1 MKVNKYNFNE
11 NVFGEQIEYILIED
25 EKEKIVIVEYY
36 NKIHIIK
43 IENEKQLLER
53 LIECKILNDYLQEI
67 IQEQDEEITEYEN
80 NSDME
85 E

>member
-43 IENEKQLLER
+43 IENERQLLER

-67 IQEQDEEITEYEN
+67 IQEQDEEIAEYEN

>member
-1 MKVNKYNFNE
+1 MKVNKYSFNE

-43 IENEKQLLER
+43 IENEKQLVER

>member
-1 MKVNKYNFNE
+1 MKVNKYSFNE

-53 LIECKILNDYLQEI
+53 LIEFTGNY
-67 IQEQDEEITEYEN
+67 TRAR
-80 NSDME
+80 
-85 E
+85 

>member
-1 MKVNKYNFNE
+1 MQHKTVRNSGNE
-11 NVFGEQIEYILIED
+11 KN
-25 EKEKIVIVEYY
+25 
-36 NKIHIIK
+36 
-43 IENEKQLLER
+43 ENEKQLLER

>member
-1 MKVNKYNFNE
+1 MKVNKYSFNE
-11 NVFGEQIEYILIED
+11 NIFGEQIEYILIED

-67 IQEQDEEITEYEN
+67 IQEQDEELTECEN

>member
-1 MKVNKYNFNE
+1 MKVNKYSFNE
-11 NVFGEQIEYILIED
+11 NIFGEQLEYILIED
-25 EKEKIVIVEYY
+25 EKEKIIIIEYY

-43 IENEKQLLER
+43 IENEKQLLEK

-67 IQEQDEEITEYEN
+67 IQEQDEELTEYEN

>member
-1 MKVNKYNFNE
+1 MKVNKYSFNE

>member
-1 MKVNKYNFNE
+1 MKVNKYSFNE

-53 LIECKILNDYLQEI
+53 LIECKILNDYLHEI
-67 IQEQDEEITEYEN
+67 IKEQDEEITDYEN

-85 E
+85 D